1 MSRKRKDPRQ
11 QNLFDFNVHFHI
23 GSSSASDV
31 SGTKEQLSDFDFE
44 LRRILKMVLEDCA
57 RRDKDPLDRVEV
69 AARMSRKLGRD
80 ITKTHIDG
88 WIAMSSI
95 ERRIHVDSL
104 KALCDVTA
112 DYRPMHFFT
121 ESCGFKALDPDMAK
135 CAEYG
140 AQTALMEKL
149 KSESKG
155 IKQHLDDPR
164 LLEKL
169 LSNMIKDGGRS

>member
-1 MSRKRKDPRQ
+1 MTRKKPDPRQ

-23 GSSSASDV
+23 DTNNIADV
-31 SGTKEQLSDFDFE
+31 SGSTGELSDFEFG
-44 LRRILKMVLEDCA
+44 LRRILKSVLDSCA
-57 RRDKDPLDRVEV
+57 KRDIDPLDRVEV

-88 WIAMSSI
+88 WVAMSAV

-112 DYRPMHFFT
+112 DYRAMHFFT

-140 AQTALMEKL
+140 AQTALMERL
-149 KSESKG
+149 KSNSKDT
-155 IKQHLDDPR
+155 KAHLDNPY

-169 LSNMIKDGGRS
+169 LHNLMKGGAS